1 MNCIIKKL
9 LKEKIMKRTRP
20 LVFWLYILLCLT
32 IVPMTFV
39 HLARLNWLS
48 TGMCLLTLLFMS
60 IPFLLETKY
69 KLTIPREFLTALILF
84 LYASMFLGT
93 ANRMYDVF
101 WWWDKMLHGASGFI
115 FAQMGFLLLMFL
127 DARQKQDSGRSRL
140 LAALFAFSFSLA
152 AGGVWEIYEYTMD
165 CTFGTLYQGVGIHD
179 TMTDIILDALGS
191 LVFALLLYFRK
202 KRVPSSSV

>member
-1 MNCIIKKL
+1 
-9 LKEKIMKRTRP
+9 MKRTRP

-48 TGMCLLTLLFMS
+48 IGMCLLTLLFMS

-69 KLTIPREFLTALILF
+69 KLTIPRGFLTALILF

-179 TMTDIILDALGS
+179 TMTDIILDALGA
-191 LVFALLLYFRK
+191 LIFALLLYFRR
-202 KRVPSSSV
+202 KRVPSSLV

>member
-1 MNCIIKKL
+1 
-9 LKEKIMKRTRP
+9 MKRTRT
-20 LVFWLYILLCLT
+20 LVFRLYILLCLT

-39 HLARLNWLS
+39 HFARLNWLS
-48 TGMCLLTLLFMS
+48 AGMCLLTLLFMS
-60 IPFLLETKY
+60 IPFILEAKY
-69 KLTIPREFLTALILF
+69 KLTIPRGFLTVLILF
-84 LYASMFLGT
+84 LYASLFLGT

-127 DARQKQDSGRSRL
+127 DPRQKQDTVKSRFL
-140 LAALFAFSFSLA
+140 SALFAFSFSLA

-165 CTFGTLYQGVGIHD
+165 CTFGTLYQGVGVYD
-179 TMTDIILDALGS
+179 TMTDIILDASGA

-202 KRVPSSSV
+202 KPVPPSSV

>member
-1 MNCIIKKL
+1 
-9 LKEKIMKRTRP
+9 MKRTRP

-32 IVPMTFV
+32 IVPVTFL
-39 HLARLNWLS
+39 HLARLNWLA

-115 FAQMGFLLLMFL
+115 FAQMGFLLLLFL
-127 DARQKQDSGRSRL
+127 DPRQKQDSGRSRL
-140 LAALFAFSFSLA
+140 LAALFASSFSLA
-152 AGGVWEIYEYTMD
+152 AGGVWEIYEYIMD

-179 TMTDIILDALGS
+179 TMTDIILDALGA